1 MLWINPL
8 VIWIRNLIWILSDR
22 QEDVLIKK
30 KKRKKKGVVTS
41 KFMSTK
47 TSTMTLSLNRQAGW
61 WGTYRSASN
70 WLIQL
75 SAGTATNTDLKPST
89 PLSLQVW
96 LRLLPLV
103 WRTPVCQSSPA
114 LDSKEKRSDH
124 RPHPTW
130 EMWHG
135 QSHLVFTICVCCTY
149 VQIYHSGHKY
159 DRGTGDTGEELSH
172 VLNREL
178 ERFYWWP

>member
-1 MLWINPL
+1 M
-8 VIWIRNLIWILSDR
+8 
-22 QEDVLIKK
+22 
-30 KKRKKKGVVTS
+30 TS

-47 TSTMTLSLNRQAGW
+47 TSTMTLGLNRQAGW

-96 LRLLPLV
+96 LRLLTLV